1 MRPTGATLMVKLEDT
16 AKRHNPGD
24 DSGFHILLDGYDGFG
39 GLGVGALQY
48 LRDEYPSKSTL
59 VFPTLPSTFPD
70 STAQQDSCR
79 VLNLMFCLQN
89 VSEHCS
95 LFAPLCLGSKG
106 WRQPGPPRTFP
117 HLLYDASLAYHS
129 SAILATALDTITLR
143 YRCRESSA
151 SGLAEL
157 CDELSRHGRRA
168 AATSLGLPFAMKPDG
183 FLLDTLETWQG
194 PLWQS
199 LSPNCLLEED
209 RIWMQSVVLRGITPN
224 RMRNPKKEEEYTLK
238 SNQAYTCT
246 SIKDMLSLFLS
257 CCSYATLSHVT
268 VANSACR
275 VTAPF
280 PQIYSDYVSIDG
292 SISDTKRFENTSVYS
307 VPAIAG
313 LHTSSSV
320 GTMLESLHF
329 QSNRLQF
336 KKFHHFSSAGLEE
349 DEYTE
354 CLDQLLQLRE
364 CYYEEFDV

>member
-1 MRPTGATLMVKLEDT
+1 
-16 AKRHNPGD
+16 
-24 DSGFHILLDGYDGFG
+24 
-39 GLGVGALQY
+39 
-48 LRDEYPSKSTL
+48 
-59 VFPTLPSTFPD
+59 
-70 STAQQDSCR
+70 
-79 VLNLMFCLQN
+79 MFCLQN

-129 SAILATALDTITLR
+129 SAILAKALDTITLR

-168 AATSLGLPFAMKPDG
+168 AAASLGLPFAMKPDG

-194 PLWQS
+194 PF
-199 LSPNCLLEED
+199 
-209 RIWMQSVVLRGITPN
+209 
-224 RMRNPKKEEEYTLK
+224 PKKQEEYTLK

-280 PQIYSDYVSIDG
+280 PQIFSDYVSIDG
-292 SISDTKRFENTSVYS
+292 STSDTKRFENTSVYS

-313 LHTSSSV
+313 LHSSSSV

-329 QSNRLQF
+329 QSNRLHF
-336 KKFHHFSSAGLEE
+336 KKFHHFGSAGLEE